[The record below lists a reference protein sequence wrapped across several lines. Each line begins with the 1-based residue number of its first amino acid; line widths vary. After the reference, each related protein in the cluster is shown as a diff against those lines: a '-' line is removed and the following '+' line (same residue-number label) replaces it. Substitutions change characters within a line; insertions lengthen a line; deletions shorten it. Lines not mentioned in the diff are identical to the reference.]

1 MSRVG
6 AHQPRVLPPDPVYN
20 SVLVTRLINRVMK
33 NGKKTVARKLVY
45 RALEKVEK
53 DLKKPALTVLDEVIT
68 KLKPKM
74 EVRSR
79 RVGGT
84 TYQVPLPVRP
94 RRQETLAIRWLI
106 LGARTLPNK
115 EYHTFA
121 DKLAAEMKNVLNQ
134 TGWSFNKKEEV
145 ERMAEANKAF
155 AHFRW

>member
-1 MSRVG
+1 MGRIRS
-6 AHQPRVLPPDPVYN
+6 HKPRQLPPDLVYN

-33 NGKKTVARKLVY
+33 DGKKTVAQKLVY
-45 RALEKVEK
+45 QALSRVEK
-53 DLKKPALTVLDEVIT
+53 ELKQPALSVLTEVVE

-84 TYQVPLPVRP
+84 TYQVPVPVRP

-106 LGARTLPNK
+106 LGARNLPNK

-121 DKLAAEMKNVLNQ
+121 DKLVAEIKNVLSQ
-134 TGWSFNKKEEV
+134 TGWSFHKKEEV